1 MEMKQLTGLKKRQ
14 QIASANKLIFLWV
27 IAAAVALS
35 ICGVAMQFLFRQAA
49 FNQKIIGEKAKTQTV
64 LAHNI
69 TNAKELKT
77 KIQNLLAD
85 TNLAKVKASP
95 DDTTLKVVLD
105 ALPTNDDK
113 AALASSLQ
121 QQILPKSGSVLTALT
136 TISQSGDITDPSL
149 GTAATTTPAGDA
161 QTASFDFGT
170 TGSYDQVKNMLKDLE
185 RTIRPMNVTTLSL
198 QGSDNALT
206 STVQGVTYYLPERTV
221 ELGKKTIKP

>member
-1 MEMKQLTGLKKRQ
+1 MDVKQLTGLKKRQ

-27 IAAAVALS
+27 IGAAVAIS

-49 FNQKIIGEKAKTQTV
+49 FNQKIISEKSKTQAV
-64 LAHNI
+64 LARNV
-69 TNAKELKT
+69 TNAKALKS

-85 TNLAKVKASP
+85 DNLARVKASP

-105 ALPTNDDK
+105 ALPTTDDK

-136 TISQSGDITDPSL
+136 TISQTSGITDPN
-149 GTAATTTPAGDA
+149 AVAPAGGA
-161 QTASFDFGT
+161 QTATFDFGT
-170 TGSYDQVKNMLKDLE
+170 TGSYDQVKNMLLDLE

-206 STVQGVTYYLPERTV
+206 TTVQGVTYYLPERTV

>member
-1 MEMKQLTGLKKRQ
+1 MDVKQLTGLKKRQ

-27 IAAAVALS
+27 IGAAVALS

-49 FNQKIIGEKAKTQTV
+49 FNQKIITEKAKTQTT

-69 TNAKELKT
+69 TNAKELKN
-77 KIQNLLAD
+77 KVQNLLAD
-85 TNLAKVKASP
+85 TNLAKVKASS
-95 DDTTLKVVLD
+95 DDTALKVVLD

-121 QQILPKSGSVLTALT
+121 LQILPKSGSILTALT
-136 TISQSGDITDPSL
+136 TISQTGDIADPSIV
-149 GTAATTTPAGDA
+149 AATPTGDA

-170 TGSYDQVKNMLKDLE
+170 TGSYDQVKNMLLDLE

-206 STVQGVTYYLPERTV
+206 TTVQGMTYYLPERTV

>member
-1 MEMKQLTGLKKRQ
+1 MDVKQLTGLKKRQ

-27 IAAAVALS
+27 IGAAVAIS

-49 FNQKIIGEKAKTQTV
+49 FNQKVITEKAKTQTT

-85 TNLAKVKASP
+85 GNLAKVKASP

-105 ALPTNDDK
+105 ALPTTDDK

-121 QQILPKSGSVLTALT
+121 QQILPKSGSTLTALT
-136 TISQSGDITDPSL
+136 TISQSDGTLSDP
-149 GTAATTTPAGDA
+149 TAVAPSGGAQSAT
-161 QTASFDFGT
+161 FDFGT
-170 TGSYDQVKNMLKDLE
+170 SGSYDQVKNMLLDLE